1 MGFSFKQKSILALF
15 GLVVIGFILKAA
27 TFDKV
32 ALAIESGN
40 AKEVAKFFGK
50 EVELTMNEEED
61 VYSRTK
67 AEIQLKNFFTQ
78 NDPKS
83 FNVIHNG
90 SSSEGSKYA
99 IGNLKTNNGTFRT
112 YVLIEKKNNQTMI
125 KEMRFER
132 E

>member
-1 MGFSFKQKSILALF
+1 MSKIFKKKKVLL
-15 GLVVIGFILKAA
+15 LIGFLVIAFGVKAGS
-27 TFDKV
+27 FDEV

-50 EVELTMNEEED
+50 KVELTMNEEQD

-83 FNVIHNG
+83 FSIIHNG
-90 SSSEGSKYA
+90 SSSGGDKYA

-112 YVLIEKKNNQTMI
+112 YVLIKEKKDQTVI
-125 KEMRFER
+125 KQMRFEK